1 MKCPLIYFLLGPALA
16 RFEPSTSPEHAG
28 RRVVHLRI
36 VKLVR
41 PVTSR
46 IMGYSGGFPKPEEG
60 QLLVRDGALTPWA
73 YDLDIESVAATAFRV
88 LWDNAQN
95 TRKRR

>member
-1 MKCPLIYFLLGPALA
+1 
-16 RFEPSTSPEHAG
+16 
-28 RRVVHLRI
+28 
-36 VKLVR
+36 
-41 PVTSR
+41 
-46 IMGYSGGFPKPEEG
+46 MGYSGGFPKPEEG

-73 YDLDIESVAATAFRV
+73 YDIDIESAAATAFRV